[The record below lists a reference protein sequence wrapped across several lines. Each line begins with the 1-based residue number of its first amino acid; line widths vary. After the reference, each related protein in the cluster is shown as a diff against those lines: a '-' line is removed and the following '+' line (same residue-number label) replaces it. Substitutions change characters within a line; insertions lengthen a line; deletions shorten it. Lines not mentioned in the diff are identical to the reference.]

1 MVSSDGGTTRPDD
14 GGRQRRQALR
24 AHAELFSSALKEEPY
39 RLSKLANVVEALIQA
54 GDGHIVEAMQVVDT
68 HVVGMYALGSTQLV
82 TELWWDH
89 EDPRGLVDAA
99 RTRQVDILIL
109 VQGFSDA
116 HVLTA
121 DQKNPIVLFDGR
133 DLMLLLEGRWTLGH
147 GIEFKRSEQSVHGK
161 FMNLLV
167 APPVDL
173 IAERQVSHETNEG
186 EMLPSNLGELP
197 EADDTSR
204 RIDSPGM
211 WEVHSK
217 TRDDTQG
224 GDSTVESNVT
234 EHERVFAEEEALSR
248 YEEMRLRRARLGLV
262 ILAALGVFVGVLAAR
277 GCQDVEAASLDRAVS
292 IAVRASQLEFEAY
305 RSLDASGIRSIFSE
319 ELAQQIE
326 AQIQQY
332 RNDGIYLDGQI
343 SQEVLDARIEGQS
356 AGILVRQTGDIR
368 ERRNT
373 DGETVRQGRMDMAI
387 GFVLNRSADDRWRV
401 LQRGPVG

>member
-1 MVSSDGGTTRPDD
+1 M
-14 GGRQRRQALR
+14 
-24 AHAELFSSALKEEPY
+24 
-39 RLSKLANVVEALIQA
+39 
-54 GDGHIVEAMQVVDT
+54 
-68 HVVGMYALGSTQLV
+68 
-82 TELWWDH
+82 
-89 EDPRGLVDAA
+89 
-99 RTRQVDILIL
+99 
-109 VQGFSDA
+109 
-116 HVLTA
+116 
-121 DQKNPIVLFDGR
+121 
-133 DLMLLLEGRWTLGH
+133 
-147 GIEFKRSEQSVHGK
+147 
-161 FMNLLV
+161 
-167 APPVDL
+167 
-173 IAERQVSHETNEG
+173 
-186 EMLPSNLGELP
+186 
-197 EADDTSR
+197 
-204 RIDSPGM
+204 
-211 WEVHSK
+211 
-217 TRDDTQG
+217 
-224 GDSTVESNVT
+224 
-234 EHERVFAEEEALSR
+234 
-248 YEEMRLRRARLGLV
+248 

-319 ELAQQIE
+319 ELAQLIE